1 MEIMSKLKIELIM
14 FIYMCSAYLKF
25 PVFQNL
31 LYDKLCQIKFSVK
44 NFLKINLIFIFR
56 INVKTS

>member
-1 MEIMSKLKIELIM
+1 MEILLNLKIEPVM

-31 LYDKLCQIKFSVK
+31 LYEKSCYVHFSEVI
-44 NFLKINLIFIFR
+44 LGIR
-56 INVKTS
+56 Y